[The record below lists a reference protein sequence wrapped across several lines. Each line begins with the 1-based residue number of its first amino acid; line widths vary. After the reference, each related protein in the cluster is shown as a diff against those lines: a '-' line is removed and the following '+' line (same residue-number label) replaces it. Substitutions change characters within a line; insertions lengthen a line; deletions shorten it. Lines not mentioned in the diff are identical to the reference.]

1 MGGAVVRQPPSGVK
15 NPESG
20 LGGILGLV
28 VSSVAGDFGQ
38 GALSESWEN
47 GTMETWDIVL
57 LVVAGYVATFGLA
70 RLMTRRREQ
79 LIEDFRERMEQ
90 GQTKSVGEEAQS
102 SSSRPREA
110 A

>member
-1 MGGAVVRQPPSGVK
+1 MNVD
-15 NPESG
+15 
-20 LGGILGLV
+20 
-28 VSSVAGDFGQ
+28 DFGQ
-38 GALSESWEN
+38 GALSESREN

-79 LIEDFRERMEQ
+79 LIEQFRVQMEHGEPNSAQEESQSPEPQ
-90 GQTKSVGEEAQS
+90 GRQ
-102 SSSRPREA
+102 A